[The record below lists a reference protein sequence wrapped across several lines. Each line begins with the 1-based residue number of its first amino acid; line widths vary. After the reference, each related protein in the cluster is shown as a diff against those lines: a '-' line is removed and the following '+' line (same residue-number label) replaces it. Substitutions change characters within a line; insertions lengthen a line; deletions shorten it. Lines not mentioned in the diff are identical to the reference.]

1 MVNIVEKSEERNNEK
16 IVVAIDSF
24 KGSLSTFEAGKAIE
38 EAAKEVYENAEV
50 SISPIADGGEGTVEA
65 IISATNGEIVR
76 TVVCNPLGEKI
87 EATYGFIPHTK
98 TAIIEM
104 SAAAGITLIEESE
117 RNPMNTTTFGV
128 GEMILDAIS
137 KGCRKFV
144 IGIGGSATN
153 DGGVGML
160 QALGFEF
167 LDKNGK
173 QVLLGAKGLK
183 DIAVIRTENAVKE
196 LKECYFCVACDVKN
210 ILCGENGCSA
220 IYGPQKGATP
230 EMIKDMDLWLEKY
243 AQLTKKVIPTSDDN
257 IPGTGAAG
265 GLGFAFMSYLDATLE
280 SGIELVMKETELE
293 SYIKDADIVVTGEG
307 RLDGQSYMGKAPVGV
322 AKLAKKYNKTVIAFS
337 GCVTEDAI
345 ACNEHGIDAF
355 FPIVRK
361 PCTLDEAMNIDNAYK
376 NLKDT
381 AYQVFRLIKIYENK

>member
-1 MVNIVEKSEERNNEK
+1 MQK

-24 KGSLSTFEAGKAIE
+24 KGSLSTFEAGEAIA
-38 EAAKEVYENAEV
+38 EAIKEVYKDAEV
-50 SISPIADGGEGTVEA
+50 IISPIADGGEGTVEA
-65 IISATNGEIVR
+65 IISATSGEMVK
-76 TVVCNPLGEKI
+76 VVVSNPLGRKI
-87 EATYGFIPHTK
+87 EANYGFIPDRK
-98 TAIIEM
+98 TAVIEM
-104 SAAAGITLIEESE
+104 SAAAGITLIDESE

-167 LDKNGK
+167 LDENGN
-173 QVLLGAKGLK
+173 QVSFGAKGLK
-183 DIAVIRTENAVKE
+183 DIATIKTDNAAKE
-196 LKECYFCVACDVKN
+196 LKECSFLVACDVKN
-210 ILCGENGCSA
+210 ILCGETGCSA
-220 IYGPQKGATP
+220 VYGPQKGATA
-230 EMIKDMDLWLEKY
+230 EMIKDMDLWLGKY
-243 AQLTKKVIPTSDDN
+243 AELTKSVIENSDAE

-265 GLGFAFMSYLDATLE
+265 GMGFALLSYLGATLK
-280 SGIELVMKETELE
+280 SGIKLVMEETGLE
-293 SYIKDADIVVTGEG
+293 DQVKDADLVITGEG

-322 AKLAKKYNKTVIAFS
+322 AKLAKKYGKPVIAFS
-337 GCVTEDAI
+337 GCVTEDATG
-345 ACNEHGIDAF
+345 CNEHGIDAF

-361 PCTLDEAMNIDNAYK
+361 PCTLEEAMNVSNAYK

-381 AYQVFRLIKIYENK
+381 AYQVFRLINTKI